1 MAKRAKNRKPS
12 PSPAAAPAPR
22 SVQDDY
28 LLILRAAVIL
38 ALGLFIYWPSLNGD
52 WLWDDRDLIADNA
65 LIHNPD
71 GLWKIWFQPTVMF
84 DFLPLKIS
92 VEWIEWRLFGEETLG
107 YHLVSLALHLASV
120 FLLWRLFFKL
130 GLRYAWLGALLF
142 LVHPVQ
148 VESVAWIAEL
158 KNTLSLPF
166 FLVAMIAWL
175 DYDARGKRTSYA
187 LAIGLF
193 LLAMLSKPT
202 MVMFPFVVLLHA
214 WWRRGRITVKDLLA
228 SAPFFLVSLAIGTA
242 TVAFL
247 GKTAGEQHVLLGG
260 PLSRLACAGLS
271 LAFYF
276 SKCVL
281 PLDLM
286 SIYPRW
292 NIDPPSPLQFLPW
305 PIIAGVLWFLWSK
318 RTGWG
323 RHALFGLG
331 FFVLN
336 LLPFIGLNAGSYMNY
351 SWVMDHLLYI
361 PMIGLVALAIAA
373 AQLPALPQR
382 IAAAFLAVIVAW
394 MTWASHGYASLYT
407 SLDALWGH
415 NVAVNPN
422 AALPH
427 NDLGVAFARKGQ
439 IAEALAQFR
448 IAAALDPR
456 YTDAHHNFAL
466 ELLSTGHPGDALP
479 EFEIVRKLSPTN
491 AESYYNIGVAL
502 TQLDRDAE
510 AIPEYQ
516 HALALDPNYPAA
528 CNNLAVSLARLKRL
542 DEALATVQAGLKIA
556 PSDPSLQNTLAAL
569 LEMQKAQH
577 R

>member
-1 MAKRAKNRKPS
+1 MAKRAKNRKPG
-12 PSPAAAPAPR
+12 PNPAAAPAPR

-361 PMIGLVALAIAA
+361 PMIGLVALVIAA